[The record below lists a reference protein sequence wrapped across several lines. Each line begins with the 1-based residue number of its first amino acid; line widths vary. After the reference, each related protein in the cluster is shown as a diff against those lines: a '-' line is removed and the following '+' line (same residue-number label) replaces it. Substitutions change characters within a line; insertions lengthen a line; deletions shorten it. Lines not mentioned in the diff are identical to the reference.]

1 MRDQDYQVLFT
12 ALAFMAI
19 TLTKHDQDDDL
30 SLRVQNF
37 ARLIEAFCRQTVP
50 DAFVSVPEQPC
61 HEDR

>member
-19 TLTKHDQDDDL
+19 ILNKHDQGEDL

-37 ARLIEAFCRQTVP
+37 ARLIEAFCRETVP
-50 DAFVSVPEQPC
+50 DAFVSAPEQAVP
-61 HEDR
+61 